1 MPFFFNILPKL
12 ESTTGFSMLWKHWNT
27 FNKKYL
33 LINPQVLEPNFS
45 VNALNFLF
53 PIIYAPSIWETNAPL
68 LFNNTPIAS
77 GVKSVSANAACIS
90 SCDLGSPQIGP
101 VASWARRK
109 KEKTWVRCCAQWMVF
124 VWLEKKDLAKWK
136 GEKGE
141 RRKGETGRVF
151 VLRLMLMAVEWLT
164 KNSL

>member
-12 ESTTGFSMLWKHWNT
+12 ESTTGFSMLWKHWNI

-33 LINPQVLEPNFS
+33 LINPQVLVPNFS

-77 GVKSVSANAACIS
+77 EVKSTSANAACIS
-90 SCDLGSPQIGP
+90 SWDLGSPQIGP
-101 VASWARRK
+101 IASWARRK
-109 KEKTWVRCCAQWMVF
+109 KEKTRVRCCAQWMVF
-124 VWLEKKDLAKWK
+124 IWLEKKDLAVWK
-136 GEKGE
+136 EEKYE
-141 RRKGETGRVF
+141 IRKEETGRVF
-151 VLRLMLMAVEWLT
+151 VLHLMLMAIECLT
-164 KNSL
+164 KSSL